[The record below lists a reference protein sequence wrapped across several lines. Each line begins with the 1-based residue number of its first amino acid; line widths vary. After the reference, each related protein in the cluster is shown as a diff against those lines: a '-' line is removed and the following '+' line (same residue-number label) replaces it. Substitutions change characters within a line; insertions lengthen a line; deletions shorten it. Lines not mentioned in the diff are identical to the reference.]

1 MCAACVQKLRASEAV
16 VPEFFA
22 SFFMVM
28 KRFSVAS
35 ACAVAMAEKSGVD
48 AWPQNEPMFRARSKS
63 IWVLRTAEK
72 RPKGRWLE
80 DAVLHA

>member
-1 MCAACVQKLRASEAV
+1 MWAACVQKLRASETI
-16 VPEFFA
+16 VPQFFA
-22 SFFMVM
+22 SFFMVV

-35 ACAVAMAEKSGVD
+35 ACAVAVAEKSGVD

-63 IWVLRTAEK
+63 IWVLRAAEV

-80 DAVLHA
+80 GAVLHA